1 MTPLT
6 RPKIVPELY
15 CSDIRRSLR
24 FYVEVLAFTVR
35 RERPEERFA
44 SLERGGAELM
54 IEQTVDESRTLL
66 AGEAQFPFGRGVN
79 LQIEVEAVDALCDR
93 VQAAGSQI
101 FLPLEGHL
109 YRVRDTAEGG
119 NRQFVVQDPDG
130 YLLRFWQDMGE
141 RDAL

>member
-1 MTPLT
+1 MH
-6 RPKIVPELY
+6 
-15 CSDIRRSLR
+15 
-24 FYVEVLAFTVR
+24 FATVCR
-35 RERPEERFA
+35 L
-44 SLERGGAELM
+44 LE
-54 IEQTVDESRTLL
+54 
-66 AGEAQFPFGRGVN
+66 
-79 LQIEVEAVDALCDR
+79 C
-93 VQAAGSQI
+93 QI